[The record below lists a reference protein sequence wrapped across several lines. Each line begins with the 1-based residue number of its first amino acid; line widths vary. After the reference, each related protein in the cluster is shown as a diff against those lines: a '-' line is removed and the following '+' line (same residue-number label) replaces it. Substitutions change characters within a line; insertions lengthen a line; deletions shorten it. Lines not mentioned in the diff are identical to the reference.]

1 MKLTGGSEMK
11 ILIWMFTAA
20 AALTLTGCGSS
31 QTERQEQYNAG
42 SDASV
47 GSFVRPQDSAEPTQ
61 SDVNDKCRATGEGR
75 FASASPYYCGGIW
88 NVYASIKGGWTWWSD
103 KFDRDSDA
111 QRIEAQSLQIVAN
124 LKQCGIT
131 AHTSLSDWFDSF
143 TPNLVV
149 IHSSPHSNSRLA
161 AAELAR
167 AKACGLKGYSK
178 ASRFE
183 FAGRD

>member
-1 MKLTGGSEMK
+1 MKMR
-11 ILIWMFTAA
+11 IWMVTAA
-20 AALTLTGCGSS
+20 MILAGCGSS
-31 QTERQEQYNAG
+31 QTESQKQYGAESG
-42 SDASV
+42 ERTL
-47 GSFVRPQDSAEPTQ
+47 SFVREQDVAQPPQ

-88 NVYASIKGGWTWWSD
+88 NVYASIKGGWTWWGD
-103 KFDRDSDA
+103 KFGVDSDA
-111 QRIEAQSLQIVAN
+111 QRIEAQALQIVAN

-143 TPNLVV
+143 TPDLVV
-149 IHSSPHSNSRLA
+149 IHSAPHSNSRLA

-167 AKACGLKGYSK
+167 AKACGLQGYSK